1 MPTPTPLFIAIDANV
16 RQGTSAFVHTV
27 RLAKRQVA
35 INRPAEVAVTERL
48 AALLL
53 AAQYEGRLHWLLN
66 HPDSRLSPSDI
77 SAIRKTRG
85 LAAKWEELL
94 RTSLAMRKSTQ
105 GGRPCKPHDIP
116 AALNKVERRRY
127 NEINR
132 FNRDHLN
139 PLIDIRNSLAHG
151 EWNTAL
157 TKAADGINSD
167 RSVRLR
173 SITLFRVVILANM
186 LDHLW
191 RAHFDAQVTYYA
203 FERDFDCHYRGM
215 ANASRRLERADEARW
230 LEVMRHRYKGGR
242 KARIELGTPPQVWWW
257 RSGPAGHELLSTGFR
272 HES

>member
-1 MPTPTPLFIAIDANV
+1 MAIDANV

-35 INRPAEVAVTERL
+35 VNRPAEVAVTERL

-53 AAQYEGRLHWLLN
+53 AAQYESRLHWLLN
-66 HPDSRLSPSDI
+66 HPASRLSPSDI
-77 SAIRKTRG
+77 SAIQRKKG
-85 LAAKWEELL
+85 LASKWEELL
-94 RTSLAMRKSTQ
+94 RTSLAMRKSNQDGTSY
-105 GGRPCKPHDIP
+105 KPRDIP
-116 AALNKVERRRY
+116 VALNKVERRRY
-127 NEINR
+127 NDINR
-132 FNRDHLN
+132 FTRDHLN

-157 TKAADGINSD
+157 TKTADGINFD
-167 RSVRLR
+167 RSVKLR
-173 SITLFRVVILANM
+173 SLSLFRVVILANM

-203 FERDFDCHYRGM
+203 FERDFDRHYRGM

-242 KARIELGTPPQVWWW
+242 KARVELGTPPPIRRWHQ
-257 RSGPAGHELLSTGFR
+257 
-272 HES
+272 